1 MKFPVT
7 RRRVR
12 LPVGCLPLKLRCSQ
26 CHCSFSGAFSLIEEG
41 HGFAEVQE
49 FGLVSS
55 GLKAVVF
62 VEEFFG
68 VGIHHS
74 VWFQQTLEGVMFAD
88 DSFFVGLVFQ
98 PLQGVRFALH
108 RQYPAG
114 LFAGFVHTQYEKAG
128 LCFGVGGRLEDAAS
142 PFNVAGLTL
151 VTRNDPPQP

>member
-1 MKFPVT
+1 M
-7 RRRVR
+7 
-12 LPVGCLPLKLRCSQ
+12 
-26 CHCSFSGAFSLIEEG
+26 IEEG
-41 HGFAEVQE
+41 YSLTQIQE

-62 VEEFFG
+62 VEELFG
-68 VGIHHS
+68 VGIHDGIG
-74 VWFQQTLEGVMFAD
+74 FQQALEGVMLAN

-98 PLQGVRFALH
+98 TLQGVRFALH

-142 PFNVAGLTL
+142 PFNVAGLIL

>member
-1 MKFPVT
+1 M
-7 RRRVR
+7 
-12 LPVGCLPLKLRCSQ
+12 
-26 CHCSFSGAFSLIEEG
+26 IEEG

-98 PLQGVRFALH
+98 PLQGVGFALH

-114 LFAGFVHTQYEKAG
+114 LFAGFVHAQYEETG
-128 LCFGVGGRLEDAAS
+128 LCFRVDFGIDGRLEDAAS
-142 PFNVAGLTL
+142 PFNIAGLTL
-151 VTRNDPPQP
+151 ATGNDPPQPYRTLIPLMDGVREILSADRNKE